1 MNIPIPGAE
10 SEKGV
15 VKALDDL
22 FGPSFREFGEYLA
35 DKVRFHRLNSVR
47 RIAQKAKKITA
58 GSNGYIEPPPLKFL
72 VPFVE
77 SASLEEEADEVMTDL
92 WAKLLADASSDY
104 DIKQIHF
111 IRILREISGREARLL
126 HAMATRAR
134 GGDEKVI
141 SYVDEAGMAQLYLA
155 RSSVSDFLHARLA
168 EKMPLVE
175 IASDFIRRYE
185 VPGCHMHFVDVV
197 ERVSGTGWTTV
208 EDGVSG
214 IRTDL
219 YKEFGSLTFELLRAA
234 SLIEE
239 FRVDLVEHDFYGI
252 ELHAWVFTR
261 LGAEFYENCA
271 ASVFSSEVSAN

>member
-1 MNIPIPGAE
+1 MTIPIPGTE

-47 RIAQKAKKITA
+47 KIAQKAKKLTA
-58 GSNGYIEPPPLKFL
+58 DSGDYIEPPPLKFL

-77 SASLEEEADEVMTDL
+77 SASLEDEADEVMTDL

-104 DIKQIHF
+104 DIKQVHF

-126 HAMATRAR
+126 HAMATRSR
-134 GGDEKVI
+134 GTGGKII
-141 SYVDEAGMAQLYLA
+141 SYVDEAAMAQLHLA
-155 RSSVSDFLHARLA
+155 RSSVSDFLDARLA
-168 EKMPLVE
+168 TKMPLTE
-175 IASDFIRRYE
+175 IAPDFVKQYE

-197 ERVSGTGWTTV
+197 ERENEGGWTTV
-208 EDGVSG
+208 DDGISG

-219 YKEFGSLTFELLRAA
+219 YKEYGSLTFELLRAA

-239 FRVDLVEHDFYGI
+239 FRVDIVEQGFYGI
-252 ELHAWVFTR
+252 EIHAWAFTR

-271 ASVFSSEVSAN
+271 ASVFSSEAGVT